1 MSVMIELLFR
11 TTGPETVNHFNQQ
24 CKHPMDTQEKLLL
37 GMLKRNSDTAI
48 GRKYDFASISS
59 IEDFQQKVPIL
70 DYKDH
75 EPYIQA
81 SLQGEP
87 RQLTAQSPC
96 FYATTSG
103 TTGTPKYIPVTP
115 ESRSAKSRLLRV
127 WLSKLHLDHPK
138 IFSGRMLSVVSPEV
152 ESMSPSGVPCGAES
166 GHGYRSAPKPMKAI
180 YSSPYDTFEIKDY
193 DAKYYTLLRI
203 AVAQSVT
210 FLFSCNPST
219 VLLLAQRMGEFA
231 QDIIEDIRY
240 GTLSDKFEVPDK
252 IRGECEP
259 YMKPDPDRAD
269 ELQEILQRTG
279 SLTPKDV
286 WPHLCVIACWK
297 GGSVGTYLK
306 KFSKYFA
313 PDVAIRDLGY
323 LSSENRGS
331 IPLTDAGISGPLSV
345 ATNFFEFLPEGHQ
358 GVPEPE
364 DLLTIDQLAEGE
376 SYYIYV
382 TTLAGLYRYD
392 MNDIIQVMGYYENTP
407 MIRFLQKGK
416 GVISFTGEKL
426 YESQVI
432 TAVERA
438 LVSISGQYDFITALG
453 ELEDDKPRYTF
464 LVEFDQSP
472 DDEQALV
479 WLKEMDAQLQ
489 KLNIEYHGKRDSKR
503 LWPAALKIIKPGEFG
518 RYRKRMVEG
527 GKLDG
532 QFKTLKLT
540 KDQSFAAEFAA
551 DQIIRLE
558 S

>member
-11 TTGPETVNHFNQQ
+11 TRGPETVHHFNNQ
-24 CKHPMDTQEKLLL
+24 CKHPQQVQNELLM

-48 GRKYDFASISS
+48 GRKYDFTAITSL
-59 IEDFQQKVPIL
+59 EDFKKNIPIM

-115 ESRSAKSRLLRV
+115 ESRSAKSQLLRV
-127 WLSKLHLDHPK
+127 WLSKLYVDHPK

-152 ESMSPSGVPCGAES
+152 ESMSPNGIPCGAES
-166 GHGYRSAPKPMKAI
+166 GHGYRSAPKPLKAV

-203 AVAQSVT
+203 AAAQSVS

-231 QDIIEDIRY
+231 EDIIDDIRY
-240 GTLSDKFEVPDK
+240 GTLSKKYEVPEE
-252 IRGECEP
+252 IRVECKP
-259 YMKPDPDRAD
+259 YLNADPERAA
-269 ELQEILQRTG
+269 ELERIRVQVGALRPRE
-279 SLTPKDV
+279 V
-286 WPHLCVIACWK
+286 WPNLCVIACWK

-306 KFSKYFA
+306 KFAQYF
-313 PDVAIRDLGY
+313 PDEVAVRDLGY
-323 LSSENRGS
+323 MSSENRGS
-331 IPLTDAGISGPLSV
+331 IPLTDAGISGPLSI
-345 ATNFFEFLPEGHQ
+345 ATNFFEFLPEDHPGDP
-358 GVPEPE
+358 GPE
-364 DLLTIDQLAEGE
+364 DLLTIDQLEEGKN
-376 SYYIYV
+376 YYIYV

-392 MNDIIQVMGYYENTP
+392 MNDIVQVMGFYENTP

-416 GVISFTGEKL
+416 GVVSFTGEKL
-426 YESQVI
+426 YETQVI
-432 TAVERA
+432 QAVENA
-438 LVSISGQYDFITALG
+438 LPTISGQYEFITALG
-453 ELEDDKPRYTF
+453 ELEDDTPRYTF
-464 LVEFDQSP
+464 LVEFDDPP
-472 DDEQALV
+472 DDGQAMQ
-479 WLKEMDAQLQ
+479 WLQEIDTQLQ
-489 KLNIEYHGKRDSKR
+489 KLNIEYHGKRASKR
-503 LWPAALKIIKPGEFG
+503 LLPAALKIVKPGEFAH
-518 RYRKRMVEG
+518 YRKRMVEG

-540 KDQSFAAEFAA
+540 KDRKFAAEF
-551 DQIIRLE
+551 DIDRTLRLNA
-558 S
+558 

>member
-11 TTGPETVNHFNQQ
+11 TTGPETVHHFNQQ

-231 QDIIEDIRY
+231 QDIIDDIRN

-259 YMKPDPDRAD
+259 YMQPDPDRAD

-306 KFSKYFA
+306 KFSKYFS

-345 ATNFFEFLPEGHQ
+345 ATNFFEFLPEDHQ
-358 GVPEPE
+358 GVPEPG

-464 LVEFDQSP
+464 LVEFDQPP